1 MIELSIVMP
10 CLNEERTVGICIEKA
25 LRFMRANGIAGEVVI
40 GDNGSTDD
48 SVRIAESLGARV
60 ASTPK
65 KGYGFALMAGIKA
78 AQGRYIII
86 GDADDSYDFSA
97 LGEMLEKLRAGHD
110 LVMGNRFKGGIKPG
124 AMPFLHRYLGNPVLS
139 MLGRLFF
146 KIPVRD
152 FHCGL
157 RGFSKEAYSRLNMQ
171 TGGMEFASE
180 LVVKASLQKFKIAE
194 VPVILY
200 PDGRDRK
207 PHLRTWSDGWRHLR
221 FLLLHSP
228 DWLFLYPGLFLLLI
242 GITGAAI
249 LSFGDI
255 RIEHVRLGIHTL
267 LYAYLFI
274 MVGFHFLSFF
284 MVSRLFGI
292 DTQLFP
298 QPKEYHKVRKLVTL
312 ETGLIVGF
320 ILLLAGI
327 FLSAINIYDWK
338 QTGFGDLE
346 PNHNLRLLFP
356 SITFILIGIEI
367 ILASFILSFI
377 KISIRQEED

>member
-78 AQGRYIII
+78 AQGRYIIM

>member
-40 GDNGSTDD
+40 GDNGSTDG

-78 AQGRYIII
+78 AQGRYIIM

>member
-78 AQGRYIII
+78 AQGRYIIM
-86 GDADDSYDFSA
+86 GDADDCYDFSA

>member
-40 GDNGSTDD
+40 GDNGSTDG
-48 SVRIAESLGARV
+48 SVCIAESLGARV

-78 AQGRYIII
+78 AQGRYIIM

>member
-1 MIELSIVMP
+1 MELSIVMP
-10 CLNEERTVGICIEKA
+10 CLNEERTVGACIEKA
-25 LRFMRANGIAGEVVI
+25 FGFLRTQGIAGEVVI
-40 GDNGSTDD
+40 GDNGSTDA

-60 ASTPK
+60 APASK

-78 AQGRYIII
+78 AQGKYVIM

-97 LGEMLEKLRAGHD
+97 LGEMLEQLRAGND

-157 RGFSKEAYSRLNMQ
+157 RGFSKDAYNRLNMQ

-180 LVVKASLQKFKIAE
+180 LVVKASLQKFRIAE
-194 VPVILY
+194 IPVVLY

-207 PHLRTWSDGWRHLR
+207 PHLRTWADGWRHLR

-228 DWLFLYPGLFLLLI
+228 DWLFLYPGLFLLI
-242 GITGAAI
+242 VGVSGAVV
-249 LSFGDI
+249 LSFGDV
-255 RIEHVRLGIHTL
+255 RLEHIRLGIHTL
-267 LYAYLFI
+267 LYAYLFV

-284 MVSRLFGI
+284 VVSRLFGI

-298 QPKEYHKVRKLVTL
+298 QPKAYHKVRKLVTL
-312 ETGLIVGF
+312 ETGLIAGFALLFVG
-320 ILLLAGI
+320 IL
-327 FLSAINIYDWK
+327 LSAINVYYWK

-356 SITFILIGIEI
+356 SITCILIGIEI

>member
-10 CLNEERTVGICIEKA
+10 CLNEERTVGVCIEKA
-25 LRFMRANGIAGEVVI
+25 LGFLHSNGIAGEVVI

-60 ASTPK
+60 AATAK

-78 AQGRYIII
+78 AQGRYIIM

-110 LVMGNRFKGGIKPG
+110 LVMGNRFQGGIKPG